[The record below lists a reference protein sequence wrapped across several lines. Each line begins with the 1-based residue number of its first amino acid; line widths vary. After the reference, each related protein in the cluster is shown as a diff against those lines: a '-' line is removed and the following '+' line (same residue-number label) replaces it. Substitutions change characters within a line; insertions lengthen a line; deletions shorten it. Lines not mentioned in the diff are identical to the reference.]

1 MSMKRKITS
10 LALAATAAF
19 LAVSPSQADEKEIR
33 FGTLAPKSSI
43 WGKVFQIWQDAV
55 AEQSQGAVKVTF
67 YWNGG
72 QGDEKTMVKDKMLG
86 GSNQLDG
93 VACTA
98 VGLSVIWQP
107 ILALQSPGLFRSW
120 KALDSA
126 RDGMKDKITAGFA
139 AKGVVQLGG
148 GDVGVAHLMSKGFEV
163 RGPETLHGHNPY
175 FWADDPVAP
184 HFYTALKGHAV
195 EKKSDFSVTPKG
207 KQVPEVLSGLKS
219 GDIDVINVPA
229 LAAQQLQWAKEITH
243 IVVQPSGIGIGALV
257 IKQSTLDKL
266 TEDEKKLVVS
276 TGGVAGADLTGRVRK
291 ADASAFDKMKKEK
304 TAVDLS
310 DEDKESWEKVFK
322 KARAKLKEGTFEA
335 DLMDKLEGQKGLAS
349 RAR

>member
-55 AEQSQGAVKVTF
+55 AEQSQGAVKITF

-86 GSNQLDG
+86 GSQLDG

-98 VGLSVIWQP
+98 VGLSQIWQP
-107 ILALQSPGLFRSW
+107 ILALQAPGLFHTWS
-120 KALDSA
+120 KLDAA
-126 RDGMKDKITAGFA
+126 RDSMKSEIVAGFA

-163 RGPETLHGHNPY
+163 RGPESLHGHNPY

-184 HFYTALKGHAV
+184 HFYTALKGYATEHKA
-195 EKKSDFSVTPKG
+195 DFSVTPKG
-207 KQVPEVLSGLKS
+207 KQVPEVLHGLRTN
-219 GDIDVINVPA
+219 DIDVINVPA

-266 TEDEKKLVVS
+266 TEDEKKLVLS
-276 TGGVAGADLTGRVRK
+276 TGSVAGTDLSGRVRK
-291 ADASAFDKMKKEK
+291 ADKSAFAKMEKEK
-304 TAVDLS
+304 TKVDLTA
-310 DEDKESWEKVFK
+310 DEKAAWEKVFER
-322 KARAKLKEGTFEA
+322 ARAKLKQGTF
-335 DLMDKLEGQKGLAS
+335 DPGLLSKLESQKG
-349 RAR
+349 

>member
-1 MSMKRKITS
+1 MTRKITS

-67 YWNGG
+67 YWSAS

-86 GSNQLDG
+86 GSQLDG

-98 VGLSVIWQP
+98 VGLSQIWQP
-107 ILALQSPGLFRSW
+107 ILALQSPGLFRTWS
-120 KALDSA
+120 KLDAA
-126 RDGMKDKITAGFA
+126 RDGMKSQIVAGFA

-163 RGPETLHGHNPY
+163 RGPESLHGHSPY
-175 FWADDPVAP
+175 YWADDPVAP
-184 HFYTALKGHAV
+184 HFYTALKGYAS
-195 EKKSDFSVTPKG
+195 EKKSDFSVTQKG
-207 KQVPEVLSGLKS
+207 KQVPEVLHGLRT

-257 IKQSTLDKL
+257 VKQSTLDKL
-266 TEDEKKLVVS
+266 TEDEKKLVLS
-276 TGGVAGADLTGRVRK
+276 TGGVAGADLSARVRK
-291 ADASAFDKMKKEK
+291 ADASAFAKMKKEK
-304 TAVDLS
+304 TAVDLTD
-310 DEDKESWEKVFK
+310 DEKAAWEKVFDR
-322 KARAKLKEGTFEA
+322 ARAKLKEGTFDAALLSSLEA
-335 DLMDKLEGQKGLAS
+335 HKG
-349 RAR
+349 